1 MHTSGRNNVPR
12 EATSCS
18 FSRSAVYRN
27 ARIDARIFV
36 ARKELIQKK
45 SHVVGA
51 QARLN
56 SVTQFSPPCTT
67 QHVSPHTLLL
77 VPFAQIS
84 FLSVF
89 TTKGKGDAVVSARR
103 RESSRL
109 IHTGFSRRHTP
120 QSPNDA
126 SGTPSVFSPSHGF
139 TFHVP
144 PTKRAFFFPSLPFT
158 IHMHIRTI
166 TFCAM
171 FPRLA
176 WAKERIRIRSKI
188 TIQVAST
195 DVSQTFY
202 RAGKVRQLA
211 LEICIDVGQCQ
222 INSTFSTVLIREN
235 CFQGIEKALSK
246 ASCNHCRRI
255 SCTFS
260 ASMKKKGTS

>member
-1 MHTSGRNNVPR
+1 MCCSTLTNLESQVSKTSPSSPSSFNATDIEQVSRHPKHVLHTMHTSGRNNVPR

-84 FLSVF
+84 FLFVF
-89 TTKGKGDAVVSARR
+89 TTKGKGDAVVSARI

-120 QSPNDA
+120 H
-126 SGTPSVFSPSHGF
+126 SHQM
-139 TFHVP
+139 TRQAHPPCSRRAMVSLSMFHRRNVHSSFLLFLSRY
-144 PTKRAFFFPSLPFT
+144 TCIYVPSL
-158 IHMHIRTI
+158 
-166 TFCAM
+166 
-171 FPRLA
+171 
-176 WAKERIRIRSKI
+176 S
-188 TIQVAST
+188 
-195 DVSQTFY
+195 
-202 RAGKVRQLA
+202 VR
-211 LEICIDVGQCQ
+211 
-222 INSTFSTVLIREN
+222 
-235 CFQGIEKALSK
+235 CFLV
-246 ASCNHCRRI
+246 
-255 SCTFS
+255 
-260 ASMKKKGTS
+260 